1 MEEFTYEVTPDG
13 KVFSLDSN
21 WRGYGKRELAQHLN
35 SHGYPSVRIYVN
47 GARKRMAVHV
57 LVAKEYLPPRPSES
71 HQIRH
76 LDGNKLNNSASNLAW
91 GTAKEN
97 ADDRKSHGRTSCGIG
112 HSKATRRGLIVKK
125 LREAGYV

>member
-1 MEEFTYEVTPDG
+1 M
-13 KVFSLDSN
+13 L
-21 WRGYGKRELAQHLN
+21 
-35 SHGYPSVRIYVN
+35 
-47 GARKRMAVHV
+47 VHS
-57 LVAKEYLPPRPSES
+57 LVAKKYLPPRPSEH

-76 LDGNKLNNSASNLAW
+76 LDGNKTNNSVENLSW

-97 ADDRKSHGRTSCGIG
+97 ADDRKAHGMTSCGIK